1 MVIKAMTKKRIVKQ
15 KSVKRAINV
24 ALIGNPNVGK
34 STLFNALTGLHQKI
48 GNWPGV
54 TIEKKVGTCHHN
66 NNKLEIVDLPGT
78 YSLSAYSLDEKIA
91 RDFIVNE
98 KPDVVVQVVDASNL
112 ERNLYLTLML
122 VELGC
127 NVVIALNMIDQLEDS
142 GSHIDIKGLAKS
154 LNLPVVPT
162 IASKKMGIDK
172 LLETITSVYNNK
184 KSSKPK
190 PIYYSKDI
198 EREIEKAQKIL
209 ETIDSLPEKINL
221 RWLALLVVQKDPQLF
236 ELLAQCSITEEIK
249 TELSLIGTE
258 ENETE
263 IIDAKYKYIEQI
275 VSQIL
280 TRKEIKITR
289 SDKVDKVLT
298 HKWLGIPIFLIAMWG
313 AFQFTFIVSAPFMDL
328 IDLFFSWLSE
338 IVAINVKPQWLSSLI
353 GNGIIGGVG
362 FILVFLPPIFAMFFI
377 LAILEDSGYLAR
389 AAFVMDKFMNKLGLH
404 GRSFIPMLLGFGC
417 NVPAIMATRTL
428 RNRSDRLITI
438 LTIPFMSC
446 GARLPVYVLFA
457 GVFFKEFAPTVVFI
471 LYLFGILVAIIT
483 AIILRKVIFK
493 GKVEPFIM
501 ELPPYHIPKLKT
513 AINDMWR
520 RGSVYLKKAG
530 TTIFVGAV
538 MVWLL
543 ASLPFQGV
551 EYGTEKTWI
560 GYIGHALEPIFRP
573 LGFDWRFV
581 VAILVGFLAKELV
594 VGALGTL
601 MGVGDNTGDLS
612 SIFLSDP
619 KITALNS
626 LSLMFFT
633 LLYVPCVATIAVIK
647 KETGSWKWTLF
658 SVLYSTA
665 VAWIFS
671 FIVFQVG
678 SLISG

>member
-1 MVIKAMTKKRIVKQ
+1 MTKKRIVKQ

-184 KSSKPK
+184 KLSKPK

-280 TRKEIKITR
+280 TRKEIKIT
-289 SDKVDKVLT
+289 
-298 HKWLGIPIFLIAMWG
+298 
-313 AFQFTFIVSAPFMDL
+313 
-328 IDLFFSWLSE
+328 
-338 IVAINVKPQWLSSLI
+338 
-353 GNGIIGGVG
+353 
-362 FILVFLPPIFAMFFI
+362 
-377 LAILEDSGYLAR
+377 
-389 AAFVMDKFMNKLGLH
+389 
-404 GRSFIPMLLGFGC
+404 
-417 NVPAIMATRTL
+417 
-428 RNRSDRLITI
+428 
-438 LTIPFMSC
+438 
-446 GARLPVYVLFA
+446 
-457 GVFFKEFAPTVVFI
+457 
-471 LYLFGILVAIIT
+471 
-483 AIILRKVIFK
+483 
-493 GKVEPFIM
+493 
-501 ELPPYHIPKLKT
+501 
-513 AINDMWR
+513 
-520 RGSVYLKKAG
+520 
-530 TTIFVGAV
+530 
-538 MVWLL
+538 
-543 ASLPFQGV
+543 
-551 EYGTEKTWI
+551 
-560 GYIGHALEPIFRP
+560 
-573 LGFDWRFV
+573 
-581 VAILVGFLAKELV
+581 
-594 VGALGTL
+594 
-601 MGVGDNTGDLS
+601 
-612 SIFLSDP
+612 
-619 KITALNS
+619 
-626 LSLMFFT
+626 
-633 LLYVPCVATIAVIK
+633 
-647 KETGSWKWTLF
+647 
-658 SVLYSTA
+658 
-665 VAWIFS
+665 
-671 FIVFQVG
+671 
-678 SLISG
+678 